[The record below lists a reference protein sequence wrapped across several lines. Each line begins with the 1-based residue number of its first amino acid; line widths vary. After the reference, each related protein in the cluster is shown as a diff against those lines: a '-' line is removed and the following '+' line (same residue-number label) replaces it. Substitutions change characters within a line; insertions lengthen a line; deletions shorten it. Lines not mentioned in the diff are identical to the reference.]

1 VRVHEPATILDLLET
16 GSASH
21 SWPVTE
27 AIKTIAQSDAGAIVL
42 LNCAGSAAVNTDAW
56 FNQLGKLDGIA
67 PVNPQRKTDFRTYGI
82 GAQILKDLGIRK
94 MKLLA
99 KPGKLPTMAGYDLE
113 VTGHLAYKAS

>member
-1 VRVHEPATILDLLET
+1 
-16 GSASH
+16 H

-27 AIKTIAQSDAGAIVL
+27 AIKTIAQSEAGAIVL

-82 GAQILKDLGIRK
+82 GAQILKDLGLRK

-113 VTGHLAYKAS
+113 VTGHLAFKAS